1 MPIIIGNPVLGVRS
15 RTAPLKI
22 KGSPDVLNFRYL
34 SIRGP
39 MASSGNFPVFVA
51 APPSDTIPLWIGRHT
66 YSASGNT
73 TLWVRSDG
81 GSSALPS
88 IPEAAV
94 GEDLVVALSN
104 SGHQAFA
111 PLVFP
116 FVTNSGTNANISLH
130 VGVDLVGS
138 GITTMPVFT
147 SGTSVA
153 FNSNTTLVASGG
165 TTGAPGSL
173 NDNAPLFV
181 GANAIHSG
189 VMNLTMAKD
198 FNTSQNI
205 SLAIYSRSPSGLA
218 PLSVSGKLVS
228 NNNISLN
235 IGNTLD
241 PSGNTVPL
249 RVKGYLE

>member
-1 MPIIIGNPVLGVRS
+1 
-15 RTAPLKI
+15 
-22 KGSPDVLNFRYL
+22 
-34 SIRGP
+34 
-39 MASSGNFPVFVA
+39 MATSGNFPIFIA
-51 APPSDTIPLWIGRHT
+51 APPSNTMPLWIGRHT
-66 YSASGNT
+66 YSGSGNT

-116 FVTNSGTNANISLH
+116 SVTHSGTNTNISLH
-130 VGVDLVGS
+130 VGVDVISS
-138 GITTMPVFT
+138 GIVTAPIFV

-153 FNSNTTLVASGG
+153 FSSNTTLFASGG
-165 TTGAPGSL
+165 TTGFSGNL
-173 NDNAPLFV
+173 NGNVPLFL
-181 GANAIHSG
+181 GSNAIHSG
-189 VMNLTMAKD
+189 VMNLTMAQD
-198 FNTSQNI
+198 FNTSHNT

-228 NNNISLN
+228 NDNIPLN

-241 PSGNTVPL
+241 PSGNITTL
-249 RVKGYLE
+249 NTTGYLE